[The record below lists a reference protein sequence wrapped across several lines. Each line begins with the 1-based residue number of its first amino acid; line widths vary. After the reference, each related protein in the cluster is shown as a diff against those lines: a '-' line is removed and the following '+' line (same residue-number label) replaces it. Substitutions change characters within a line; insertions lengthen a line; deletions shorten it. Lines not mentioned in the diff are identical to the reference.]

1 MVMPFNTR
9 LSLTNTLVIAAILAA
24 AIARADSLVLVT
36 SAGGQGANDYIHWS
50 KLGADGTVVPASFN
64 IATDK
69 AAVAGINLAGANSI
83 VSVVCT
89 STPCS
94 WTGVGF
100 AAKDSVL
107 WTSDAGAGGN
117 GPVTLHFGSGVNG
130 AGGLIQ
136 ADAPGPFTA
145 QIQAYNGA
153 TLLGSF
159 TVISNNNGDAAYI
172 GVTDQ
177 TGPNITSVVFSLT
190 ACASVCSDF
199 ALDTVNVKASSG
211 APAVSLSPTSLVFG
225 NQNVGTVSPAKTVTL
240 SNTGTAPLA
249 ITSIVN
255 TGDFKTTNSCGTSV
269 AAGASCSISV
279 TFAPTVTGTRSGTL
293 TITDNATNSPQSVS
307 LTGTGV
313 APAVTLSP
321 TGLAFAAQLLNTV
334 SAAKIITL
342 TNTGTAPLT
351 VTSIAASGDFAQTN
365 TCGTSVAAGGK
376 CTITVTFKPTA
387 IGARAGAIS
396 IVDNATGS
404 PQKVS
409 LTGTGTQAQLSAT
422 TLAFPVTALGV
433 KSAAKN
439 VTLTNVGT
447 TTLTISGVSITGTNA
462 VDFSQT
468 NTCGT
473 SLAAGASCTIS
484 VAFSPT
490 AIGSRTGSVA
500 ITDSGGGSPQS
511 IALSGIGTQ
520 VKLSATAVAF
530 PVTPIGTTSASIKV
544 TLTNVGSTA
553 LAISGFSLGG
563 VNPTEF
569 TQANNCGTSVAAA
582 ASCTITVAFKPIAAG
597 VQTATVSITDSGG
610 GSPQS
615 VAMSGTGTQLKL
627 SASALTFAGTAVGT
641 TSAAQAVT
649 VTNVSTGAIGVTSIA
664 LVGINPGDFAQTNTC
679 GTSIPA
685 AASCTITVR
694 FKPTATGTRT
704 ANLSLT
710 DAAVNSP
717 QIVKLTGTG
726 L

>member
-1 MVMPFNTR
+1 MPFNTR
-9 LSLTNTLVIAAILAA
+9 LSLTNNLILAAILMA

-36 SAGGQGANDYIHWS
+36 SAAGQGANDYIHWS
-50 KLGADGTVVPASFN
+50 KLGVDGTIVPAAFN

-69 AAVAGINLAGANSI
+69 AAVVGINLTGANSI
-83 VSVVCT
+83 ASVVCT

-100 AAKDSVL
+100 AAKDTVL
-107 WTSDAGAGGN
+107 WTSDAGASGN
-117 GPVTLHFGSGVNG
+117 GPVTLHFAAGVSG

-153 TLLGSF
+153 VLLGSF
-159 TVISNNNGDAAYI
+159 TAISNNHGDAAYI

-177 TGPNITSVVFSLT
+177 TGPNITSVVFSTT
-190 ACASVCSDF
+190 ACANVCSDF
-199 ALDTVNVKASSG
+199 ALDTINVKASTGTPVAS
-211 APAVSLSPTSLVFG
+211 VSPISLVFG

-240 SNTGTAPLA
+240 SNTGTAPLT
-249 ITSIVN
+249 ITTIAS
-255 TGDFKTTNSCGTSV
+255 TGDFKQTNNCGTSV
-269 AAGASCSISV
+269 AVGASCSISV
-279 TFAPTVTGTRSGTL
+279 AFAPTATGTRTGTVI
-293 TITDNATNSPQSVS
+293 ITDNAANSPQSVS
-307 LTGTGV
+307 LAGTGG
-313 APAVTLSP
+313 APAATLSP
-321 TGLAFAAQLLNTV
+321 TSLAFATQILNTV
-334 SAAKIITL
+334 SAGKIITL
-342 TNTGTAPLT
+342 TNTGTASLT
-351 VTSIAASGDFAQTN
+351 LASIAASGDFAQTN

-376 CTITVTFKPTA
+376 CTISVTFKPTA
-387 IGARAGAIS
+387 IGTRAGAIS
-396 IVDNATGS
+396 ILDNAAAS
-404 PQKVS
+404 PQKAS
-409 LTGTGTQAQLSAT
+409 LTGTGTQAKLSAA
-422 TLAFPVTALGV
+422 TLAFPVTTLGV

-473 SLAAGASCTIS
+473 SLPAGASCTIS
-484 VAFSPT
+484 VTFSPT
-490 AIGSRTGSVA
+490 AIGSRIGSVA
-500 ITDSGGGSPQS
+500 ITDMGGGSPQS
-511 IALSGIGTQ
+511 IALSGTGTQ
-520 VKLSATAVAF
+520 VKLSTTAVTF
-530 PVTPIGTTSASIKV
+530 PVTPIGTTSASKTV

-563 VNPTEF
+563 INPTEF
-569 TQANNCGTSVAAA
+569 TQANTCGTSVAAA
-582 ASCTITVAFKPIAAG
+582 ASCTITLAFKPTAAG
-597 VQTATVSITDSGG
+597 SQTATLSITDSGG

-615 VAMSGTGTQLKL
+615 VAVSGSGTQLKL
-627 SASALTFAGTAVGT
+627 SATALTFASTAVGT
-641 TSAAQAVT
+641 TSAAQTVT

-664 LVGINPGDFAQTNTC
+664 LAGTNPGDFTQTNTC
-679 GTSIPA
+679 GASMPA

-710 DAAVNSP
+710 DAAVGSP